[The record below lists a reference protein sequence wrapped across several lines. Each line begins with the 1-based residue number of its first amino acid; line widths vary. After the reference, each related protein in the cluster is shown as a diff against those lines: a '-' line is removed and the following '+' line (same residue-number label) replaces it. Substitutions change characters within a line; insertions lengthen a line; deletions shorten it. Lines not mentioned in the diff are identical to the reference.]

1 MKELQVLSLRPHY
14 AIVMPDRPNIS
25 VNGKIMETHVSN
37 EDFYFDHNSH
47 DSNFKV
53 LLNDQFQNLN
63 SQSNSKLAG
72 KLLMEMEWEIGTA
85 NDGRTDRFPKE
96 FWPFDGDFV
105 SAEGRYIFDCGHVT
119 DGPLTEIHPPSAV
132 AFTRFEPMIFKFGG
146 TDPLL
151 ASQSSIFI
159 NGAGGVFVPDINK
172 LNNPDL
178 NLLNAVTKLALS
190 KQQQAEAAVLK
201 EYQQRA
207 SGGEIIFDVKKVH
220 EFNIPLPAQPFPS
233 SFLITRV
240 DTPFGGPV
248 PKIEGPLRSAD
259 GTSFIKVSIDLS
271 SQTKYGAHVAAGWVN
286 PLQPNTYHHLRIEV
300 QSLEKGDS
308 IKQREGLNQPGSL
321 LKADHYSFQN
331 LWLGVNG
338 QYKEL
343 LGPTAGAF
351 GFRTATKKFDPPLT
365 YDVIIAEQGVGS
377 KLNIKS
383 NWLYPIQRR

>member
-1 MKELQVLSLRPHY
+1 
-14 AIVMPDRPNIS
+14 MPDKPNIS

-53 LLNDQFQNLN
+53 LLDDKFYNLN
-63 SQSNSKLAG
+63 SQSNSKLDNQSNSKLAG

-119 DGPLTEIHPPSAV
+119 NGPLTEIHPPSAV
-132 AFTRFEPMIFKFGG
+132 AFTRFEPMIFKLSKFSG

-159 NGAGGVFVPDINK
+159 NGAGGVFVPDIKK

-178 NLLNAVTKLALS
+178 NLLGSLAKLALT
-190 KQQQAEAAVLK
+190 KEQQREAAVLK
-201 EYQQRA
+201 EYQHRA
-207 SGGEIIFDVKKVH
+207 SGGEIIFDVKKLH
-220 EFNIPLPAQPFPS
+220 EFNIPLPPKPFPS
-233 SFLITRV
+233 SFMITRV

-248 PKIEGPLRSAD
+248 PKIEGPFQSAD

-286 PLQPNTYHHLRIEV
+286 PPQPNTYHHLRIQV

-308 IKQREGLNQPGSL
+308 IKQRERGSVGQPDSYTF
-321 LKADHYSFQN
+321 KN

-351 GFRTATKKFDPPLT
+351 DFNPKTSQFVATKIFNPPVT
-365 YDVIIAEQGVGS
+365 FDVIVAEQGVGS
-377 KLNIKS
+377 KT
-383 NWLYPIQRR
+383 